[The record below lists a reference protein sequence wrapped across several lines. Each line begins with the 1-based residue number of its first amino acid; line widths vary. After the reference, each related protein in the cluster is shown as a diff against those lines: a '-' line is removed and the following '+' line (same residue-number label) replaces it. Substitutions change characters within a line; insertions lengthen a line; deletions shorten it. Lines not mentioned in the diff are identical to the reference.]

1 MTWMI
6 FFVPEEVSEDLMED
20 SRHNRK
26 SQKGAGRMPE
36 LSGGG
41 KNDKERG
48 EK

>member
-1 MTWMI
+1 MTGRI

-20 SRHNRK
+20 SRNNRK

-41 KNDKERG
+41 KNDKERD
-48 EK
+48 KK